1 MLNYFF
7 WRNSKRIAMKS
18 IEDFTGFSESGI
30 DDAIQNALK
39 KAGNPTHFEVVETL
53 GSQDRQSDRRYQ
65 VTLKTL
71 SD

>member
-1 MLNYFF
+1 
-7 WRNSKRIAMKS
+7 MKS

-53 GSQDRQSDRRYQ
+53 GSQGSQSDRQYQ
-65 VTLKTL
+65 ATLKTQ

>member
-1 MLNYFF
+1 
-7 WRNSKRIAMKS
+7 MKS

-65 VTLKTL
+65 ATLKTL

>member
-1 MLNYFF
+1 MLNYIL

-30 DDAIQNALK
+30 DDAIQKALK
-39 KAGNPTHFEVVETL
+39 KAGDPAHFEVVETL
-53 GSQDRQSDRRYQ
+53 GSQGSQSDRQYQ

-71 SD
+71 SE

>member
-1 MLNYFF
+1 
-7 WRNSKRIAMKS
+7 MKS

-53 GSQDRQSDRRYQ
+53 GSQDSLSDRRYQ

>member
-1 MLNYFF
+1 
-7 WRNSKRIAMKS
+7 MKS

-53 GSQDRQSDRRYQ
+53 GSQDSQSDRRYQ

>member
-1 MLNYFF
+1 
-7 WRNSKRIAMKS
+7 
-18 IEDFTGFSESGI
+18 GFSESGI

-53 GSQDRQSDRRYQ
+53 GSQDSQSDRRYQ